1 MAEGRWERALY
12 GSLSGFFLATITL
25 PRDLEDNMV
34 MSHIKIL
41 EKCQKNELSP
51 VMTMVAHSGLGFI
64 SPALQS
70 WVFDFCQGT
79 MYEYSP
85 CKRINSGNDNNHS

>member
-1 MAEGRWERALY
+1 MGESTLWVPVWFLP
-12 GSLSGFFLATITL
+12 FLATITL